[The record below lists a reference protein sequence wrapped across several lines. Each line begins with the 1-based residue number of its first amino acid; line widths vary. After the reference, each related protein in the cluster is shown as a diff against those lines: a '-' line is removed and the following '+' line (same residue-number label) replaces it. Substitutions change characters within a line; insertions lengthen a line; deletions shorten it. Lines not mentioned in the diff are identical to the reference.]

1 MKSAAERPPLI
12 IRPGVSCR
20 LRLVV
25 LGLYGLTLPVVL
37 LLPLAWPWRILLVL
51 AQTVA
56 LVIGQGLWL
65 VFLNDTAKIPV
76 VIAAS
81 VCAVAGFLLSYR
93 THSPVPTTPEAAH
106 R

>member
-1 MKSAAERPPLI
+1 MLHRIVLNI
-12 IRPGVSCR
+12 FTLTLGVS
-20 LRLVV
+20 L
-25 LGLYGLTLPVVL
+25 LGG
-37 LLPLAWPWRILLVL
+37 ILLVL

-93 THSPVPTTPEAAH
+93 THTPAPTAPEAAH

>member
-1 MKSAAERPPLI
+1 MLHRI
-12 IRPGVSCR
+12 
-20 LRLVV
+20 V
-25 LGLYGLTLPVVL
+25 LGIFTLTLGISL
-37 LLPLAWPWRILLVL
+37 LGGILLVL

-56 LVIGQGLWL
+56 LVIGQGPWL

-93 THSPVPTTPEAAH
+93 THAPALVDPQEA
-106 R
+106 RQ

>member
-1 MKSAAERPPLI
+1 MLHRI
-12 IRPGVSCR
+12 T
-20 LRLVV
+20 
-25 LGLYGLTLPVVL
+25 LGIFTLTLGISL
-37 LLPLAWPWRILLVL
+37 LGGILLVL

-56 LVIGQGLWL
+56 LLVGQGPWL

-81 VCAVAGFLLSYR
+81 VCAVAGFILSYR
-93 THSPVPTTPEAAH
+93 THTPVPTTPEAAH